1 MNGCKRSRRGSAAI
15 LAVLLPSL
23 CAIGC
28 DGPGGMGAAAVPGAR
43 EAEASDPVA
52 GLRVPPGFAIEV
64 FAQDLDGPRTIR
76 SGPDGMLYLAL
87 SQRGEIVR
95 LDPAGKAPRA
105 TVARGLNQ
113 PYGLAFHGG
122 DLYVGE
128 NDQVIVLKGP
138 DFRQEAVIVP
148 NLPTD
153 GHWTREIV
161 FGADSMLYL
170 SVGSSCN
177 LCEERDPRRAAVTRY
192 APDGSGETVVARGLR
207 NSAGLAVNPT
217 TGAIWASQNE
227 RDNLGD
233 DIPPEEVNVLSDGTD
248 FGWPYCYG
256 QRLPNPEFRDRPG
269 RCAQTVPPALEMQAH
284 SAPLGVTFYTGT
296 QFPEEWRGDFFVAF
310 HGSWNRRQPTGY
322 MLAHVE
328 VRDGRPVSYA
338 PFADGWLADGEVSG
352 RPVYPAVGPD
362 GSLYLSDDLGGRVYR
377 IRWVGR

>member
-1 MNGCKRSRRGSAAI
+1 MKRSTTYRRASAATLAALVPVLCAVGCDAPARGGGSAA
-15 LAVLLPSL
+15 LPGDAS
-23 CAIGC
+23 
-28 DGPGGMGAAAVPGAR
+28 AA
-43 EAEASDPVA
+43 DPVA

-64 FAQDLDGPRTIR
+64 FAQDLDQPRTIR
-76 SGPDGMLYLAL
+76 SGPDGMLYVAL

-105 TVARGLNQ
+105 TIARGLDR

-128 NDQVIVLKGP
+128 SHQVIVLEGP
-138 DFRQEAVIVP
+138 TYERKRVIVP
-148 NLPTD
+148 DLPTD
-153 GHWTREIV
+153 GHWTRELA
-161 FGADSMLYL
+161 FGADSLLYL
-170 SVGSSCN
+170 SMGSSCN
-177 LCEERDPRRAAVTRY
+177 LCEEKDPRRAAITRY

-207 NSAGLAVNPT
+207 NSAGLAVSPA

-233 DIPPEEVNVLSDGTD
+233 DIPPEEINVLSDGTD

-256 QRLPNPEFRDRPG
+256 QRLPNPEFRDRRG
-269 RCAQTVPPALEMQAH
+269 RCEQTTPPALEMQAH

-322 MLAHVE
+322 MLAHVD
-328 VRDGRPVSYA
+328 VVDGRPVSYE
-338 PFADGWLADGEVSG
+338 PFADGWLGDGEVSG
-352 RPVYPAVGPD
+352 RPVYPAVGSD
-362 GSLYLSDDLGGRVYR
+362 GSLYLSDDLGGRIYR